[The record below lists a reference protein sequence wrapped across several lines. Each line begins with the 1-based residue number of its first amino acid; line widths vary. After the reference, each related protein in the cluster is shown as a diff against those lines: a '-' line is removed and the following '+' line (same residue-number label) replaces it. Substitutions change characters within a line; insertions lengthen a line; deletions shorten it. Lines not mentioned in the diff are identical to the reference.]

1 MIVPTVFPL
10 GAKKLAAERAA
21 LLRELQSLTYP
32 QRFSPGTV
40 DTTQEKK

>member
-32 QRFSPGTV
+32 PRFSPGTV
-40 DTTQEKK
+40 DTTPEKK